1 MNTNLSI
8 FSDGKRLGA
17 ELRSIHDIHGNAYSI
32 EFAEEIYGMGASYAF
47 EALGLRDRDV
57 SIFAMAYRA
66 GYYAREE
73 EAHRKSMGLDEPQI

>member
-1 MNTNLSI
+1 MSTNFSI

-17 ELRSIHDIHGNAYSI
+17 ELRSIHDIHGNPLPVESS
-32 EFAEEIYGMGASYAF
+32 EEIYGLGASYAL
-47 EALGLRDRDV
+47 EALGLGGREMR
-57 SIFAMAYRA
+57 IFAMAYRA